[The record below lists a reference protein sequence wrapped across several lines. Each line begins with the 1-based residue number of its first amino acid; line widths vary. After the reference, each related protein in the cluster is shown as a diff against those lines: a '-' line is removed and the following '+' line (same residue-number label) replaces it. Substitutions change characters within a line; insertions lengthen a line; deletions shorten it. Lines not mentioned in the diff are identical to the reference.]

1 MAHPNRM
8 NAHKAKKGSGCKM
21 CKPHKGKWAHKFK
34 KAERVFCG
42 TNYITGEAEY
52 HWKEVDSEQSNV

>member
-1 MAHPNRM
+1 M
-8 NAHKAKKGSGCKM
+8 NAKKTKQGCGCKM
-21 CKPHKGKWAHKFK
+21 CKPHQGKWAHKFK

-52 HWKEVDSEQSNV
+52 HWKEVDSDKDN